1 MGMRSPISTT
11 TTGRAAAAA
20 AALALVA
27 GAGLVLTPAA
37 QASTTVSGEVT
48 CVDELPVE
56 GVWIQA
62 SGGSGWA
69 NWTPTSGANYNAR
82 FSRGGVSGS
91 WTVHV
96 GCGGSS
102 SRWKYSPDGSTTT
115 TKSVAS
121 WTCYT
126 PDDGAA
132 VNFCQH
138 TCRLPARPRDFA
150 SLFHQEIL
158 EVNPGRPVF
167 RDGQLVGDK
176 QVGPSET
183 AHPYR

>member
-1 MGMRSPISTT
+1 MSLRVRSLIITAGT
-11 TTGRAAAAA
+11 RRITATA
-20 AALALVA
+20 AALALA
-27 GAGLVLTPAA
+27 GGAGLTLTPAV

-69 NWTPTSGANYNAR
+69 NWTPTIGASFNAR

-96 GCGGSS
+96 GCGGSPS
-102 SRWKYSPDGSTTT
+102 HWKYSPDGNTTT
-115 TKSVAS
+115 TQSVAS

-126 PDDGAA
+126 PDDGAP
-132 VNFCQH
+132 VDFCQH
-138 TCRLPARPRDFA
+138 T
-150 SLFHQEIL
+150 
-158 EVNPGRPVF
+158 
-167 RDGQLVGDK
+167 
-176 QVGPSET
+176 
-183 AHPYR
+183 